1 MSVNFYDVN
10 FNQPGDNSIPA
21 ISGYIISDEAYQNRV
36 SLEGKISESDII
48 SKAQSTSNILGAVS
62 MDRYL
67 YRAEDTD
74 HNPISFMTCRLQPDG
89 GYVIRQRNEENAV
102 YIEIWQETGV
112 VTDHPD
118 ASLGLSLLNNYNN
131 ISLVGHFDANDE
143 LDWVSIGYMYQDE
156 DTNESKL
163 YINTDGF
170 SSTIKD
176 LMKPYVYLKY
186 KYEYQVVIQKSL
198 RGTDNFQLCRIDV
211 SDRKIYGT
219 GEGQSQKFSEVV
231 IPAAQRTTYTHDVDA
246 AWWRYPP
253 VSTASQWWQ
262 NYTVNTLS
270 LNYGAG
276 WEDAVGSDITRLLP
290 DGKFYNGLDCDN
302 NNLAWTDTSSSY
314 FHPYDIDFTGGKIRL
329 TFVGSFRYVQ
339 ILDDQNQVLDQWQMP
354 YPVSGGGS
362 SIPTGEV
369 GGFAMGN
376 YGSLGHLYLAEH
388 NNHYYLISCQ
398 RRDPWLDD
406 ENQPIILD
414 SPVYGTY
421 STGIA
426 FQVVHKFNNEAN
438 NLLYSATDS
447 ERIVPADP
455 DSLTSD
461 ETSNQTSDPDN
472 KNELGNEIPHPDYN
486 DGDWGDGSND
496 GIRGS
501 GNGQQT
507 GGNFEGKLDQQPGLP
522 DLPNIPTGVSTG
534 FVKMLAPTDAQIQAF
549 CQEITDDS
557 ALNALKQF
565 FTNNPLDFIT
575 SLHVVPG
582 TYTQA
587 QNAVKLK
594 YGGYES
600 DVAMI
605 PITQEY
611 TEIDY
616 GELQLKEIYGSW
628 EDYNPHTKMSIYL
641 PYIGIKDIDVDRIQG
656 SKLKLK
662 YLVSA
667 STGSI
672 LAFLTSVR
680 VDNRNK
686 GAEIL
691 VGQWAGCAK
700 YTIPLTS
707 VQHDA
712 AVNAA
717 LSIVAAA
724 VSVGAAVASA
734 GASTAVTAASAA
746 AIGSTIG
753 NAALSGAHAG
763 KVDVTMQ
770 GSVSGDMAFFTAPD
784 AYIQIEAPIEGRP
797 ISYDHIIGM
806 PSNITTDL
814 AHQPMN
820 NYIEF
825 ANIDVSGIDA
835 PADEKQMI
843 VDMLK
848 GGIYT

>member
-10 FNQPGDNSIPA
+10 FNQPGDNTIPA

-48 SKAQSTSNILGAVS
+48 SKAQATSNILGATS

-67 YRAEDTD
+67 YRAVDAD
-74 HNPISFMTCRLQPDG
+74 DNPISFMTCRLQPDG
-89 GYVIRQRNEENAV
+89 RYVIRQRNEEKAV
-102 YIEIWQETGV
+102 YIEIWEETGV
-112 VTDHPD
+112 AAQSPD
-118 ASLGLSLLNNYNN
+118 ASLGLSLFNTYNN

-143 LDWVSIGYMYQDE
+143 LDWVTIGYMYQDE

-163 YINTDGF
+163 FINTDGF
-170 SSTIKD
+170 SSIIKD

-186 KYEYQVVIQKSL
+186 QYEYQVIVQQAL
-198 RGTDNFQLCRIDV
+198 RG
-211 SDRKIYGT
+211 SDGFELSRFPSEWANLKIYGT
-219 GEGQSQKFSEVV
+219 GEGQSQKFNEFVCRLDDDLTVFDKS
-231 IPAAQRTTYTHDVDA
+231 A
-246 AWWRYPP
+246 AWK
-253 VSTASQWWQ
+253 VILSQNEYWKDMS
-262 NYTVNTLS
+262 NYNLSILMAEYLDSNGLS
-270 LNYGAG
+270 L
-276 WEDAVGSDITRLLP
+276 GSDIFRKLP
-290 DGKFYNGLDCDN
+290 DGKFYNGVDLDQS
-302 NNLAWTDTSSSY
+302 NLTVGNSWSSGRVEY
-314 FHPYDIDFTGGKIRL
+314 EIDFSGGKI
-329 TFVGSFRYVQ
+329 Q
-339 ILDDQNQVLDQWQMP
+339 IQSGQSSYTWKINLVDSEGNVLDSCGI
-354 YPVSGGGS
+354 PVDNNG
-362 SIPTGEV
+362 TKV
-369 GGFAMGN
+369 GDTN
-376 YGSLGHLYLAEH
+376 IYYNSVCSCYLTQF
-388 NNHYYLISCQ
+388 NNHYYLIGLRQ
-398 RRDPWLDD
+398 FNNYVTND
-406 ENQPIILD
+406 EGQKIEYPAYLGNKYNNACCYQIL
-414 SPVYGTY
+414 
-421 STGIA
+421 
-426 FQVVHKFNNEAN
+426 HKFNNEAN
-438 NLLYSATDS
+438 NLLYRATDS

-461 ETSNQTSDPDN
+461 ETSNQTSDPDHT
-472 KNELGNEIPHPDYN
+472 NELGNEIPHPDYN
-486 DGDWGDGSND
+486 DGDWGDGTND

-501 GNGQQT
+501 GHGQET

-549 CQEITDDS
+549 CQEITSDS
-557 ALNALKQF
+557 VLNSLKQF

-587 QNAVKLK
+587 STAVTLK

-600 DVAMI
+600 SVPMI
-605 PITQEY
+605 PLTQEY

-616 GELQLKEIYGSW
+616 GDLELKEIYGSW

-641 PYIGIKDIDVDRIQG
+641 PYIGIKDLDVDRIQG
-656 SKLKLK
+656 SKLKLR

-686 GAEIL
+686 NAEIL

-724 VSVGAAVASA
+724 VSVGAAVATA

-797 ISYDHIIGM
+797 DDYDHIVGM

-835 PADEKQMI
+835 PADEKQLI

>member
-10 FNQPGDNSIPA
+10 FNQDTDAGGMNAIPA
-21 ISGYIISDEAYQNRV
+21 ISGYIIDDYGYEHRAE
-36 SLEGKISESDII
+36 LEGSIAWEHFIST
-48 SKAQSTSNILGAVS
+48 AQATNSIQGAIG
-62 MDRYL
+62 MDRF
-67 YRAEDTD
+67 RINTD
-74 HNPISFMTCRLQPDG
+74 SGQIVTCRLQPDG
-89 GYVIRQRNEENAV
+89 HHCIYAQYTDAGPINVIICDDSGTTVEQLTLPYLEG
-102 YIEIWQETGV
+102 Q
-112 VTDHPD
+112 
-118 ASLGLSLLNNYNN
+118 NN

-143 LDWVSIGYMYQDE
+143 LDWISVGYAFRDQL
-156 DTNESKL
+156 TNEP
-163 YINTDGF
+163 YVFINTNGF

-176 LMKPYVYLKY
+176 ELKPYVYLKY
-186 KYEYQVVIQKSL
+186 KYEYQVIIQKAL

-211 SDRKIYGT
+211 SDRKIYGS

-231 IPAAQRTTYTHDVDA
+231 IPTSQRTQYVHDIDA
-246 AWWRYPP
+246 AWWREPP
-253 VSTASQWWQ
+253 ISTLPQWWQ
-262 NYTVNTLS
+262 NYTVNNLS

-302 NNLAWTDTSSSY
+302 DNLAWTDVNSGDFT
-314 FHPYDIDFTGGKIRL
+314 PYDINFTGGKIRL
-329 TFVGSFRYVQ
+329 TFVGTHRFVQ
-339 ILDDQNQVLDQWQMP
+339 ILDDQDQVLDQWQMP
-354 YPVSGGGS
+354 YPGSGGGS
-362 SIPTGEV
+362 AIPTGRI
-369 GGFAMGN
+369 GGYDMGN

-398 RRDPWLDD
+398 KQNTWLDD
-406 ENQPIILD
+406 EGNQITLSDPY
-414 SPVYGTY
+414 YGTY
-421 STGIA
+421 TIGIV
-426 FQVVHKFNNEAN
+426 FQVVHKFNNDAN
-438 NLLYSATDS
+438 TLLYSATDS

-501 GNGQQT
+501 GNGQET

-534 FVKMLAPTDAQIQAF
+534 FVKMLAPTDAQINAF
-549 CQEITDDS
+549 CTEITSDS
-557 ALNALKQF
+557 ALNSLKQF

-582 TYTQA
+582 TYSQS
-587 QNAVKLK
+587 QNAVTLK

-600 DVAMI
+600 SVAMI

-616 GELQLKEIYGSW
+616 GSLDLKEIYGSW

-641 PYIGIKDIDVDRIQG
+641 PYIGIKDLDVDRIQG
-656 SKLKLK
+656 SRLKLK

-680 VDNRNK
+680 VDNRNS

-724 VSVGAAVASA
+724 VSVGAAVATS
-734 GASTAVTAASAA
+734 GASAAVSAASAA

-770 GSVSGDMAFFTAPD
+770 GTVSGDMAFFTAPD

-797 ISYDHIIGM
+797 IAYDHIVGM

-825 ANIDVSGIDA
+825 VNIDVSGIDA
-835 PADEKQMI
+835 PSDEKQLI

>member
-1 MSVNFYDVN
+1 MSLNFYDVN
-10 FNQPGDNSIPA
+10 FNQDTDAGGMNAIPA
-21 ISGYIISDEAYQNRV
+21 ISGYIIDDYGYEHRTE
-36 SLEGKISESDII
+36 LEGSIALEHFIST
-48 SKAQSTSNILGAVS
+48 AQATNSIQGAIG
-62 MDRYL
+62 MDRF
-67 YRAEDTD
+67 RINTD
-74 HNPISFMTCRLQPDG
+74 SGQIVTCRLQPDG
-89 GYVIRQRNEENAV
+89 HHCIYAQYTDAGPINVI
-102 YIEIWQETGV
+102 ICDDSGTV
-112 VTDHPD
+112 VEQLTLPY
-118 ASLGLSLLNNYNN
+118 LEGQNNL
-131 ISLVGHFDANDE
+131 SLVGHFDANDE
-143 LDWVSIGYMYQDE
+143 LDWVSVGYAFRDQL
-156 DTNESKL
+156 TNEP
-163 YINTDGF
+163 YVFINTNGF

-176 LMKPYVYLKY
+176 EMKPYIYLKY
-186 KYEYQVVIQKSL
+186 KYEYQVVIQKAL

-231 IPAAQRTTYTHDVDA
+231 IPVAQRSQYIYDNDA

-253 VSTASQWWQ
+253 VSTAPQWWQ
-262 NYTVNTLS
+262 NFTVNNLS
-270 LNYGAG
+270 LLYGDG

-302 NNLAWTDTSSSY
+302 NNLAWTDINYASFT
-314 FHPYDIDFTGGKIRL
+314 PYDIDFTGGKIRL
-329 TFVGSFRYVQ
+329 TFVGYYRYVQ

-362 SIPTGEV
+362 VIPTGEV
-369 GGFAMGN
+369 VGFAMGN

-398 RRDPWLDD
+398 RQGTWLDD
-406 ENQPIILD
+406 EGNQITLSD
-414 SPVYGTY
+414 SYFGTY
-421 STGIA
+421 TTGIA
-426 FQVVHKFNNEAN
+426 FQVVHKFNAAAN
-438 NLLYSATDS
+438 NTLYRATDS

-501 GNGQQT
+501 GHGQQT

-522 DLPNIPTGVSTG
+522 NLPNIPTGVSTG

-582 TYTQA
+582 TYQQA
-587 QNAVKLK
+587 AAPVKLK

-600 DVAMI
+600 DVAMT
-605 PITQEY
+605 PITEEY

-616 GELQLKEIYGSW
+616 GELELKEIYGSW

-641 PYIGIKDIDVDRIQG
+641 PYIGIKDLDVDRIQG

-662 YLVSA
+662 YLVAA

-672 LAFLTSVR
+672 LASLTSVR

-724 VSVGAAVASA
+724 VSVGAAVATA

-797 ISYDHIIGM
+797 NEYDHIVGM

>member
-10 FNQPGDNSIPA
+10 FNQPGDNTIPA

-48 SKAQSTSNILGAVS
+48 STAQATNSIVGAIS
-62 MDRYL
+62 MDRY
-67 YRAEDTD
+67 RIQTESGE
-74 HNPISFMTCRLQPDG
+74 IVVCRLQPDG
-89 GYVIRQRNEENAV
+89 HHCVGVLCTDTTAQV
-102 YIEIWQETGV
+102 YICDNSGIV
-112 VTDHPD
+112 VE
-118 ASLGLSLLNNYNN
+118 SLLIQNIYNYSN
-131 ISLVGHFDANDE
+131 ISFVGHFNENEE
-143 LDWVSIGYMYQDE
+143 LDWISVGCICRNDVTKTSM
-156 DTNESKL
+156 L

-176 LMKPYVYLKY
+176 EMKQYVYLKY
-186 KYEYQVVIQKSL
+186 QYEYQVVIQKAL

-231 IPAAQRTTYTHDVDA
+231 IPISEAQRGQYISDINA
-246 AWWRYPP
+246 AWWRVPP
-253 VSTASQWWQ
+253 ISTVPQWWQ
-262 NYTVNTLS
+262 NYTVNSLS

-302 NNLAWTDTSSSY
+302 NNLAWTDTNSSS
-314 FHPYDIDFTGGKIRL
+314 FTPYDIDFTGGKIRL
-329 TFVGSFRYVQ
+329 TFVGLSRYVQ
-339 ILDDQNQVLDQWQMP
+339 ILDDQDHVLDQWQMP
-354 YPVSGGGS
+354 YPSTGGGS
-362 SIPTGEV
+362 AIPTGRI
-369 GGFAMGN
+369 GGYDMGN

-398 RRDPWLDD
+398 KRNTWLDD
-406 ENQPIILD
+406 EGNQITLSDPY
-414 SPVYGTY
+414 YGSYT
-421 STGIA
+421 TGIA
-426 FQVVHKFNNEAN
+426 FQVVHKFNNDAN

-501 GNGQQT
+501 GNGQET

-549 CQEITDDS
+549 CTEITSDS
-557 ALNALKQF
+557 ALNSLKQF

-582 TYTQA
+582 TYLQA
-587 QNAVKLK
+587 QNAVSLK

-600 DVAMI
+600 SVPMI

-616 GELQLKEIYGSW
+616 GELDLKEIYGSW

-641 PYIGIKDIDVDRIQG
+641 PYIGIKDLDVDRIQG

-724 VSVGAAVASA
+724 VSVGAAVATA

-835 PADEKQMI
+835 PSDEKQLI

>member
-1 MSVNFYDVN
+1 MSLNFYDVN
-10 FNQPGDNSIPA
+10 FNQDTDAGGMNAIPA
-21 ISGYIISDEAYQNRV
+21 ISGYIIDDYGYEHRTE
-36 SLEGKISESDII
+36 LEGSIALEHFIST
-48 SKAQSTSNILGAVS
+48 AQATNSIQGAIG
-62 MDRYL
+62 MDRF
-67 YRAEDTD
+67 RINTD
-74 HNPISFMTCRLQPDG
+74 SGQIVTCRLQPDG
-89 GYVIRQRNEENAV
+89 HHCIYAQYTDAGPINVI
-102 YIEIWQETGV
+102 ICDDSGTV
-112 VTDHPD
+112 VEQLTLPY
-118 ASLGLSLLNNYNN
+118 LEGQNNL
-131 ISLVGHFDANDE
+131 SLVGHFDANDE
-143 LDWVSIGYMYQDE
+143 LDWVSVGYAFRDQL
-156 DTNESKL
+156 TNEP
-163 YINTDGF
+163 YVFINTNGF

-176 LMKPYVYLKY
+176 EMKPYIYLKY
-186 KYEYQVVIQKSL
+186 KYEYQVVIQKAL

-231 IPAAQRTTYTHDVDA
+231 IPVAQRSQYIYDNDA

-253 VSTASQWWQ
+253 VSTAPQWWQ
-262 NYTVNTLS
+262 NFTVNNLS
-270 LNYGAG
+270 LLYGDG

-302 NNLAWTDTSSSY
+302 NNLAWTDINYASFT
-314 FHPYDIDFTGGKIRL
+314 PYDIDFTGGKIRL
-329 TFVGSFRYVQ
+329 TFVGYDRYVQ

-362 SIPTGEV
+362 VIPTGEV

-398 RRDPWLDD
+398 RQGTWLDD
-406 ENQPIILD
+406 EGNQITLSD
-414 SPVYGTY
+414 SYFGTY
-421 STGIA
+421 TTGIA
-426 FQVVHKFNNEAN
+426 FQVVHKFNAAAN
-438 NLLYSATDS
+438 NTLYRATDS

-501 GNGQQT
+501 GHGQQT

-522 DLPNIPTGVSTG
+522 NLPNIPTGVSTG

-582 TYTQA
+582 TYQQA
-587 QNAVKLK
+587 AAPVKLK

-600 DVAMI
+600 DVAMT
-605 PITQEY
+605 PITEEY

-616 GELQLKEIYGSW
+616 GELELKEIYGSW

-641 PYIGIKDIDVDRIQG
+641 PYIGIKDLDVDRIQG

-662 YLVSA
+662 YLVAA

-672 LAFLTSVR
+672 LASLTSVR

-724 VSVGAAVASA
+724 VSVGAAVATA

-797 ISYDHIIGM
+797 NEYDHIVGM